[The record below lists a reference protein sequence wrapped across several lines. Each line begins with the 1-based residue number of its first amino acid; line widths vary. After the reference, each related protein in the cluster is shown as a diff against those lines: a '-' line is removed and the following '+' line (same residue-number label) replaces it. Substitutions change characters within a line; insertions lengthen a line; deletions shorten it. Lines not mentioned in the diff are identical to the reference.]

1 MARCSAKV
9 SVMPH
14 EFLARMPIVAVL
26 RGVTPERA
34 ADIGRIVFEAGI
46 FAIEVPLNSPQP
58 FDSIARLSAALRG
71 FCLCGAGTVLDP
83 ADVRRAYDAG
93 ARLIVSPN
101 TNPDVIAAAL
111 ERSMTVMPGFATATE
126 AFRGIQAGATDLKLF
141 PAASYGPGHLK
152 ALKAVLPKSVQVY
165 AVGGV
170 GAIRVAGEAGPRQ
183 GQQGLLPRQQDPAL
197 VGHRRLADRGQYL
210 RRADHRHVRLRLRHR
225 PGHRLL

>member
-14 EFLARMPIVAVL
+14 ELLARMPIVAVL

-170 GAIRVAGEAGPRQ
+170 GADHVGEWVAAGATGFGFGSELFKPDYSAKDIELR
-183 GQQGLLPRQQDPAL
+183 A
-197 VGHRRLADRGQYL
+197 RRLVEAVQ
-210 RRADHRHVRLRLRHR
+210 RATQEK
-225 PGHRLL
+225 

>member
-1 MARCSAKV
+1 
-9 SVMPH
+9 MPH
-14 EFLARMPIVAVL
+14 ELLARMPIVAVL

-170 GAIRVAGEAGPRQ
+170 GADHVGEWVAAGATGFGFGSELFKPDYSAKDIELR
-183 GQQGLLPRQQDPAL
+183 A
-197 VGHRRLADRGQYL
+197 RRLVEAVQ
-210 RRADHRHVRLRLRHR
+210 RATQEK
-225 PGHRLL
+225 